1 MQFMNDARD
10 LPLDIEYIVILSILT
25 LCSTLICQNVIYL
38 NVLQTLPF
46 EVVMKSQ
53 EHIVKTFNTISP
65 ICCSSTV
72 SYHSVIYKHVTTTLN
87 NINQF
92 SFMNTFI
99 SLSSLHCIYLDNNSK
114 L

>member
-25 LCSTLICQNVIYL
+25 LCSSLICQNVIYL

-53 EHIVKTFNTISP
+53 EHIVKTFNTIAP